1 MPMKIAEKRSLLP
14 VELTI
19 NGRAVKARPGQTIV
33 EVVREQDLDRIPTL
47 CHDPRLEP
55 FGSCFLCV
63 VEVKGSRGLLT
74 SCTTRVRDGMEVVTR
89 SDRITRA
96 RKTALTLLLSDHYA
110 DCACPG
116 QLACPAGV
124 DIQGYLGLAR
134 LGHYRE
140 ALRLIK
146 EHNPLPVVCGR
157 VCVRKCEAGCRRSLV
172 DEPVG
177 INYVKRFVSEHASV
191 HPERRPPT
199 LKRVALV
206 GGGPAGLTC
215 AYYLSLRGHSVT
227 IYEAMP
233 RLGGMLRYGIPE
245 YRLPRAELDGEIDA
259 ILDLDVEVNC
269 NKRLGRDFTLQD
281 LRQEGFDAI
290 CLALGAPLGKKMGV
304 PGEDAEGIEPALD
317 FLRDTELHGPRE
329 LHGKVVVVGGGNSAT
344 DAARTAVRCGAEE
357 VSILYRRTRKE
368 MPAHHEEVDAAEHEG
383 VRLEMLTAPVEVIKD
398 AGTGRLKGIRCI
410 RMELGEPD
418 KSGRRR
424 PVPVKGSEF
433 EYPCSFVFPAIG
445 QETEPEVFSGEPVDG
460 RPAIGSGGT
469 IEVDPAT
476 MACSLQ
482 GVFAGGDVVSGPAV
496 VIDAIAQGRLAAEAM
511 DEYLRTGEKNKKE
524 PVFLCRRDDFG
535 PIQERVYED
544 VVRVPRRKMPERAA
558 EKRRKDFQQV
568 EEGLSEADMKEEAVR
583 CMECGCK
590 SRFTC
595 DLRKYAMEYD
605 VDIGGLSGQVR
616 RHKVD
621 DSHPLVTFDANKC
634 ILCGRCIR
642 ACGDVLDISVFGFV
656 GRGFDTTV
664 KPAMGRVLAESAC
677 IACGA
682 CIESCPTGALTG
694 KLPYGRQGPWKSTQV
709 SSVCGFCSLA
719 CRLDLNVVTDGL
731 LWATSPMDPG
741 HGEGDLCSKGRFGTG
756 LLQSADRIRSPLIK
770 KDGRLVEV
778 PWEEA
783 LREAGRLLLRCRDRH
798 GPESMAVLAAARMTL
813 EECYLVGRFARA
825 GLGTGHIG
833 SFSQFRRGGP
843 RTDLDDFLG
852 RTASTCFLDD
862 LDDADAVVLVGA
874 DPGTTHP
881 VLGMRL
887 RRLARKGAT
896 IVVVNSSEIDLVRS
910 SRLWLDPRRGTSGLL
925 LADVF
930 RRVMEH
936 GGTDTKAMGPGG
948 DELEVVKKL
957 LESAAPGGAARVCGV
972 DSAKLNAL
980 AEILT
985 GGKKVVAVYDLEETA
1000 ERSTEDL
1007 ALLARL
1013 LTATGHLVF
1022 PGGGLLLLG
1031 ADGNSE
1037 GARLAIGGGASLAE
1051 ALSSGRLRGAL
1062 VFLEDP
1068 FSDPEAGPIFGNLEA
1083 LVVVDH
1089 RLTRTAKA
1097 AHVVLPAST
1106 LAETEGTVV
1115 RSDGRIL
1122 TVGKA
1127 CNPPGGRTTAELI
1140 LNLSGEIGHKI
1151 PSARAEAVR
1160 AELFRMLGISPADAE
1175 RAREKGRWHG
1185 SGKIALPR
1193 KLDIGKIRLSLKA
1206 GSPVR
1211 HSYATMD
1218 DTVHSGLVTH
1228 EMQGAV

>member
-1 MPMKIAEKRSLLP
+1 MPMKTAEKRSLLP

-47 CHDPRLEP
+47 CHDPKLEP

-110 DCACPG
+110 DCVCPG

-157 VCVRKCEAGCRRSLV
+157 VCVRKCEVGCRRTLV

-259 ILDLDVEVNC
+259 ILDLDVEVIC

-281 LRQEGFDAI
+281 LRREGFEAI
-290 CLALGAPLGKKMGV
+290 FLALGAPLGKKMGV

-424 PVPVKGSEF
+424 PLPVKGSEF

-445 QETEPEVFSGEPVDG
+445 QETEAEVFSGEPDDG
-460 RPAIGSGGT
+460 RPAISSWGT
-469 IEVDPAT
+469 IEVDRTT
-476 MACSLQ
+476 MACSLP
-482 GVFAGGDVVSGPAV
+482 GAFAGGDVVSGPAV
-496 VIDAIAQGRLAAEAM
+496 VIDAIAQGRLAAEAI
-511 DEYLRTGEKNKKE
+511 DGYLRTGVTKKPEE
-524 PVFLCRRDDFG
+524 PAFVCRRDDFG
-535 PIQERVYED
+535 PIQERVFED
-544 VVRVPRRKMPERAA
+544 VVRIPRRKMPERAA
-558 EKRRKDFQQV
+558 EERRKDFRQV

-590 SRFTC
+590 GRFTC
-595 DLRKYAMEYD
+595 DLRKYAMEYG
-605 VDIGGLSGQVR
+605 VDIGGMTGQVR

-621 DSHPLVTFDANKC
+621 DSHPLITFDANKC

-642 ACGDVLDISVFGFV
+642 ACGDVLDLSVLGFV

-664 KPAMGRVLAESAC
+664 KPWPLRLMRAS
-677 IACGA
+677 
-682 CIESCPTGALTG
+682 P
-694 KLPYGRQGPWKSTQV
+694 KLMRQ
-709 SSVCGFCSLA
+709 
-719 CRLDLNVVTDGL
+719 
-731 LWATSPMDPG
+731 
-741 HGEGDLCSKGRFGTG
+741 
-756 LLQSADRIRSPLIK
+756 
-770 KDGRLVEV
+770 
-778 PWEEA
+778 
-783 LREAGRLLLRCRDRH
+783 
-798 GPESMAVLAAARMTL
+798 
-813 EECYLVGRFARA
+813 
-825 GLGTGHIG
+825 
-833 SFSQFRRGGP
+833 
-843 RTDLDDFLG
+843 
-852 RTASTCFLDD
+852 
-862 LDDADAVVLVGA
+862 
-874 DPGTTHP
+874 
-881 VLGMRL
+881 
-887 RRLARKGAT
+887 
-896 IVVVNSSEIDLVRS
+896 
-910 SRLWLDPRRGTSGLL
+910 
-925 LADVF
+925 
-930 RRVMEH
+930 
-936 GGTDTKAMGPGG
+936 
-948 DELEVVKKL
+948 
-957 LESAAPGGAARVCGV
+957 
-972 DSAKLNAL
+972 
-980 AEILT
+980 
-985 GGKKVVAVYDLEETA
+985 
-1000 ERSTEDL
+1000 
-1007 ALLARL
+1007 LARL
-1013 LTATGHLVF
+1013 GGKPIAPPRTFFVKTGGTHQ
-1022 PGGGLLLLG
+1022 PGEVDLLL
-1031 ADGNSE
+1031 E
-1037 GARLAIGGGASLAE
+1037 
-1051 ALSSGRLRGAL
+1051 
-1062 VFLEDP
+1062 
-1068 FSDPEAGPIFGNLEA
+1068 
-1083 LVVVDH
+1083 
-1089 RLTRTAKA
+1089 
-1097 AHVVLPAST
+1097 
-1106 LAETEGTVV
+1106 
-1115 RSDGRIL
+1115 
-1122 TVGKA
+1122 
-1127 CNPPGGRTTAELI
+1127 
-1140 LNLSGEIGHKI
+1140 GEI
-1151 PSARAEAVR
+1151 
-1160 AELFRMLGISPADAE
+1160 E
-1175 RAREKGRWHG
+1175 RAWQWA
-1185 SGKIALPR
+1185 SQI
-1193 KLDIGKIRLSLKA
+1193 LKQLK
-1206 GSPVR
+1206 
-1211 HSYATMD
+1211 T
-1218 DTVHSGLVTH
+1218 
-1228 EMQGAV
+1228 

>member
-1 MPMKIAEKRSLLP
+1 MKIAEKRSLLP

-96 RKTALTLLLSDHYA
+96 RKTALKLLLSDHYA
-110 DCACPG
+110 DCVCPG

-146 EHNPLPVVCGR
+146 ERNPLPVVCGR
-157 VCVRKCEAGCRRSLV
+157 VCVRKCEVGCRRTLV

-191 HPERRPPT
+191 HLERKPPT

-227 IYEAMP
+227 IFEAMP

-259 ILDLDVEVNC
+259 ILDLDVEVIC
-269 NKRLGRDFTLQD
+269 NKRLGRDFTLQG

-290 CLALGAPLGKKMGV
+290 FLALGAPLGKKMGV

-445 QETEPEVFSGEPVDG
+445 QETEPEVFSGEPDDG
-460 RPAIGSGGT
+460 RPAICSGGT

-476 MACSLQ
+476 MACSLP
-482 GVFAGGDVVSGPAV
+482 GVFAGGDVVNGPAV
-496 VIDAIAQGRLAAEAM
+496 VIDAIAQGRLAAEAI
-511 DEYLRTGEKNKKE
+511 DEYLRTGEKKKKE
-524 PVFLCRRDDFG
+524 PAFLCRRDDFG
-535 PIQERVYED
+535 PVQEHVFED
-544 VVRVPRRKMPERAA
+544 VVRIPRRKMPERAA
-558 EKRRKDFQQV
+558 EERRKDFQQV

-595 DLRKYAMEYD
+595 DLRKYAMEYG
-605 VDIGGLSGQVR
+605 VDIGGMTGQVR

-642 ACGDVLDISVFGFV
+642 ACGDVLDLSVLGFV

-664 KPAMGRVLAESAC
+664 KPAMGRALAESAC
-677 IACGA
+677 VACGA
-682 CIESCPTGALTG
+682 CIESCPTGALTA
-694 KLPYGRQGPWKSTQV
+694 KLPYGRQGPWESTRV

-719 CRLDLNVVTDGL
+719 CPLDLNVVTDGL
-731 LWATSPMDPG
+731 LWATSPIDPR
-741 HGEGDLCSKGRFGTG
+741 HGEGDLCFKGRFGIG
-756 LLQSADRIRSPLIK
+756 LLQSADRIRSPLIR

-825 GLGTGHIG
+825 GLGTDHIG

-843 RTDLDDFLG
+843 RSDLDDFLG

-862 LDDADAVVLVGA
+862 LDDADTVVLVGA

-887 RRLARKGAT
+887 RRLARKGAS
-896 IVVVNSSEIDLVRS
+896 IVVVNSNEIDLVRS

-925 LADVF
+925 LADVL

-936 GGTDTKAMGPGG
+936 VGTNKKAIRPGG
-948 DELEVVKKL
+948 DELEVLKKL
-957 LESAAPGGAARVCGV
+957 LESTAPGGAARVCGV
-972 DSAKLNAL
+972 NSAKMNAL
-980 AEILT
+980 AEIFT
-985 GGKKVVAVYDLEETA
+985 GGKKVVAIYDLEETA
-1000 ERSTEDL
+1000 ERSTDDL

-1013 LTATGHLVF
+1013 QTATGHLVP

-1037 GARLAIGGGASLAE
+1037 GARLAVEGGVSLAE

-1068 FSDPEAGPIFGNLEA
+1068 YSDPEAGPIFGGLET

-1089 RLTRTAKA
+1089 SLTRTAKA

-1115 RSDGRIL
+1115 RFDGKIH
-1122 TVGKA
+1122 TVEKA

-1140 LNLSGEIGHKI
+1140 LNLAGEIGHKI
-1151 PSARAEAVR
+1151 PSARAEAVH

-1175 RAREKGRWHG
+1175 RAREEGRWHG
-1185 SGKIALPR
+1185 SGKITLPR

-1218 DTVHSGLVTH
+1218 NTVHSGLVTH
-1228 EMQGAV
+1228 EMRGAV